1 MKIIFFGSGGDLLP
15 ILSDQGFELEEI
27 HTLEDI
33 YSSHSDT
40 ILGADLLVITN
51 TSDPTGILLCK
62 ELNPDI
68 KIIVYS
74 QNELSDF
81 LRSQID
87 FALDPQLFPP
97 DLVAEELSNLFF

>member
-1 MKIIFFGSGGDLLP
+1 MKIIFFGNGGDLSLA
-15 ILSDQGFELEEI
+15 LSNQGFELEEI
-27 HTLEDI
+27 STLEGI
-33 YSSHSDT
+33 HSSPPDALLNS
-40 ILGADLLVITN
+40 DLLVITN

-62 ELNPDI
+62 ELNPNL

-74 QNELSDF
+74 QDEISDF

-97 DLVAEELSNLFF
+97 DLVVEELSNLFS